1 VALSVA
7 PSVSRDHFEGYAAA
21 IDLCTGDDVRLEA
34 VEIGLLLEAIY
45 RLHGF
50 DFRQYAPGSI
60 RRRIWHRALAEGL
73 RSISGLQEAALH
85 DPRCMGRLLAD
96 LSIRTTSMFR
106 DPGFYRAIRS
116 KVVPTLRAS
125 PFIRVWNAGCS
136 TGEETYSIAIL
147 LREEGLLDR
156 ARIYGTDMNEAVLER
171 ARSGRLP
178 IGKMEQYSANYLAA
192 GGTRGFSEY
201 VTMAEGVAHLD
212 PSLAANLIFAQHNL
226 VSDCSFNEFDLILCR
241 NVLIYFDAPLQEQ
254 VHRLLYDSLGTHG
267 ILALGQNESLNLVS
281 MAGRY
286 AELDAEQK
294 LFRRVS

>member
-1 VALSVA
+1 MSG
-7 PSVSRDHFEGYAAA
+7 DHVEGHAAV

-45 RLHGF
+45 RVHGF
-50 DFRQYAPGSI
+50 DFRHYAPGSI

-73 RSISGLQEAALH
+73 TTISGLQEAALH
-85 DPRCMGRLLAD
+85 DPRCMGRLLTD

-106 DPGFYRAIRS
+106 DPGFYRAIRA
-116 KVVPTLRAS
+116 KVVPSLRAS

-147 LREEGLLDR
+147 LREEGLYER
-156 ARIYGTDMNEAVLER
+156 TRIYGTDMNEAVLER
-171 ARSGRLP
+171 ARSGRFP
-178 IGKMEQYSANYLAA
+178 IRKMEQYCVNYLAA

-201 VTMAEGVAHLD
+201 ISVREGVAHLD
-212 PSLAANLIFAQHNL
+212 PSLAPNLIFAQHNL
-226 VSDCSFNEFDLILCR
+226 VSDCSFNQFDLILCR
-241 NVLIYFDAPLQEQ
+241 NVLIYFDASLQAH
-254 VHRLLYDSLGTHG
+254 VHSLLYNSLGTDG
-267 ILALGQNESLNLVS
+267 ILALGQKESLKLVPL
-281 MAGRY
+281 AGRY

>member
-1 VALSVA
+1 VA
-7 PSVSRDHFEGYAAA
+7 RDHSEGHVAA
-21 IDLCTGDDVRLEA
+21 IKLRTGDGLRLEA

-45 RLHGF
+45 RVRGL

-60 RRRIWHRALAEGL
+60 RRRIWHRVLAEGL
-73 RSISGLQEAALH
+73 RTISGLQEAALH

-116 KVVPTLRAS
+116 KVVPILRAS

-147 LREEGLLDR
+147 LREEGLYDR
-156 ARIYGTDMNEAVLER
+156 ARIYGTDMNEAVLDR
-171 ARSGRLP
+171 ARSGRFP
-178 IGKMEQYSANYLAA
+178 IGKMEQYCANYLAA

-201 VTMAEGVAHLD
+201 VAESEGVAHLH
-212 PSLAANLIFAQHNL
+212 PSLARNLIFAQHNL
-226 VSDCSFNEFDLILCR
+226 VSDGSFNQFDLILCR
-241 NVLIYFDAPLQEQ
+241 NVLIYFDPSLQDH
-254 VHRLLYDSLGTHG
+254 VHGLLYQSLATDG
-267 ILALGQNESLNLVS
+267 ILAVGQNESLKLVPN
-281 MAGRY
+281 AGRY
-286 AELDAEQK
+286 AVLDADQK